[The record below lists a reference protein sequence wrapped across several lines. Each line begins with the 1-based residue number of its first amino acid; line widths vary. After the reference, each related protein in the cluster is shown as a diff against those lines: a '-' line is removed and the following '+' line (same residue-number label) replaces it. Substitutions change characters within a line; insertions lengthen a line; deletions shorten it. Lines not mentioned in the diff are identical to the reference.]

1 MIELKD
7 MSFSYGTQR
16 ILDRCSLTVPD
27 GAHYAVMGPSGQ
39 GKTTLFRLI
48 LGLEQPSGG
57 AVRCTGKF
65 SCVFQEPRL
74 LPWCSALENIR
85 AVLPDDAPDTA
96 AMQALEELE
105 LSAAAN
111 MYPEELSGGMQ
122 QRLALA
128 RALAYGGDTL
138 LLDEPFK
145 GCDPALY
152 DRVTALLRQKCVGK
166 TLLLITHDEQEA
178 RALTERTLFLNNGS
192 ISIM

>member
-7 MSFSYGTQR
+7 LSFSYGTQP
-16 ILDRCSLTVPD
+16 ILDHCSLTVPD

-105 LSAAAN
+105 LPAAAN

-178 RALTERTLFLNNGS
+178 RALTERTLFLNGGC